1 MIALQYERRPYL
13 LVILLI
19 IRIII
24 NYTRILAE
32 HYGQVLCLQI
42 DPCSGCAVYNAL
54 AGRLYRTDIRPL
66 SVLREGLHNNTI

>member
-32 HYGQVLCLQI
+32 HYFEEDYL
-42 DPCSGCAVYNAL
+42 
-54 AGRLYRTDIRPL
+54 
-66 SVLREGLHNNTI
+66 LRRVTRAAHMTRIM